1 MYEESKMTK
10 REMIDEIL
18 AINLSAQPQFLAR
31 FDDEDLEHYLTH
43 LRVLSTPRLADGP
56 AGRYDKYFRDVPK
69 IASPRPQWRHQ
80 PQVIEEVEAAA
91 DDLPAE
97 EAAEEPAEPE
107 PQVEDQL
114 DCEAEIEAETEM
126 ESETDCTPETD
137 RQAQCEA
144 EADCDEQLHAEALAA
159 LEAAAEEAAA
169 GHELDAHDVDL
180 AVGQEE
186 RQQLLDVSAVAADDD
201 AEAGLPDESSQ
212 ETPFRLSSQSQKRT
226 RSSRPAVS
234 TAARQML
241 CSADAAPSAPRPRR
255 NPITRAQAAG

>member
-1 MYEESKMTK
+1 MTK

-31 FDDEDLEHYLTH
+31 FDDEDLEQYLTH

-69 IASPRPQWRHQ
+69 IASPRPQWRQ
-80 PQVIEEVEAAA
+80 ESQEIEEVEVAV
-91 DDLPAE
+91 DDLP
-97 EAAEEPAEPE
+97 AEEPAEPE
-107 PQVEDQL
+107 LDSQVEDQAE
-114 DCEAEIEAETEM
+114 CEIEAECEQETE
-126 ESETDCTPETD
+126 P
-137 RQAQCEA
+137 QAECEA
-144 EADCDEQLHAEALAA
+144 EADCDEQRQAEALAA

-169 GHELDAHDVDL
+169 SHELDAHDVDL

-186 RQQLLDVSAVAADDD
+186 RQQLLDVSAIPADDD
-201 AEAGLPDESSQ
+201 AEGALPDESSQ
-212 ETPFRLSSQSQKRT
+212 ETPFRLSSPSPTRT

-255 NPITRAQAAG
+255 SPTTRAQAAG